1 LGGAE
6 VAYRLGDGGALD
18 RGAETLPDI
27 SAPSAVAKLE
37 IWVVAALEEG
47 IVSPLMFELAARNQC
62 AAHGGVWVF
71 SGGLSGIDRGDFG
84 DALGSKNAT
93 GYATVATTNATT
105 FWFKKLLQNSI
116 ILVVAKLLVQIEKF
130 KCFSFSV

>member
-6 VAYRLGDGGALD
+6 VACRLGDGNALD
-18 RGAETLPDI
+18 RGTETLPDI
-27 SAPSAVAKLE
+27 SALSAVAKLE

-47 IVSPLMFELAARNQC
+47 IVLPLMFVLAARNQY

-71 SGGLSGIDRGDFG
+71 SGGLSGIDRGVFE

-93 GYATVATTNATT
+93 RSDTDNTT
-105 FWFKKLLQNSI
+105 FWVKKLLQDSI
-116 ILVVAKLLVQIEKF
+116 IFGVAKLIGQREKF
-130 KCFSFSV
+130 KCFSFSM